1 MESRLPGEIPITSDM
16 QMTPPFWQKG
26 SLPIVPPRKP
36 DINGRVLVFPA
47 EKFIMQ
53 KIAHET
59 FQNSFSKDVYGLEG
73 RGRFYAGEELDVSPS
88 THLAIRM
95 HCTIYCTNSSPKAAS
110 KFCFL
115 PNPWKKLA
123 PKRLITIK
131 LVVWYTHG
139 EESLLGRLLSQR
151 FIIF

>member
-1 MESRLPGEIPITSDM
+1 MDSLQSSVIKLMGFSGTDFKKMMLNMLKEI
-16 QMTPPFWQKG
+16 
-26 SLPIVPPRKP
+26 R
-36 DINGRVLVFPA
+36 LVFPA

-131 LVVWYTHG
+131 LVCSTHMLRNLYL
-139 EESLLGRLLSQR
+139 EDSSHKDLLFFER
-151 FIIF
+151 